1 MATPGTASAPSTAVK
16 EPAVIGYPNQ
26 KGVTIE
32 RVTYPARN
40 TGTAIVANLFKPAG
54 FQTSRRVSPLRGE
67 KGAR

>member
-1 MATPGTASAPSTAVK
+1 MAMPGTASAPSTAAR

-40 TGTAIVANLFKPAG
+40 RAPSHLGEA
-54 FQTSRRVSPLRGE
+54 RREGMGERG
-67 KGAR
+67 GADPPR